1 MPDESWTFT
10 DTIAGSESQVL
21 HETKVI
27 RDGLAHSESYP
38 WTVGLPFSDIGV
50 LHDGL
55 VVGIPLHDTIAG
67 SEFPVLHETKVIRD
81 GLAVDDS
88 AQAWQNGW
96 EVNERVSCADALT
109 EFERV
114 IWKLTLGRW

>member
-10 DTIAGSESQVL
+10 DTIAGNESQ
-21 HETKVI
+21 
-27 RDGLAHSESYP
+27 
-38 WTVGLPFSDIGV
+38 
-50 LHDGL
+50 
-55 VVGIPLHDTIAG
+55 
-67 SEFPVLHETKVIRD
+67 VLHETKVIRD

-96 EVNERVSCADALT
+96 EFNERIACTDAIT
-109 EFERV
+109 EFDRV